1 MAIKASLNKGISE
14 FIKKQFSSIKPVKK
28 EIIHTTN
35 IPDLHWI
42 SGFVSGEGNFDA
54 GIRKSTNFKNERV
67 YLRFRITQHERELK
81 LMKLL
86 IKYLGAGRI
95 EFDRRVD
102 ASTITIVVG
111 NYSDIIKKIIP
122 FFDKYPILGNKQ
134 LDYLD
139 WSKIANKIKLG
150 EHKTQKGF
158 EEIKV
163 IESGMNKSR
172 S

>member
-1 MAIKASLNKGISE
+1 MNKGVTYY
-14 FIKKQFSSIKPVKK
+14 IKSQFSKINPVERETIETK
-28 EIIHTTN
+28 EISN
-35 IPDLHWI
+35 PMWVA
-42 SGFVSGEGNFDA
+42 GFVSGEGNFDA
-54 GIRKSTNFKNERV
+54 GIRKATITREARV

-139 WSKIANKIKLG
+139 WSKIANKMKLG